1 MSLRIRGIWSS
12 VIPGAVLLLVGSV
25 LADDK
30 RPAREIVRDDRVPT
44 RVVQSAESQQ
54 PAEQCE
60 PRVILRDLRARE
72 GFDALYDEY
81 ESFDRFFRFQRRLAE
96 QDLASGGYY
105 DHYYGPFRSPVDDYI
120 SLSEYER
127 YRKDWDRHRR
137 EMEVRKAHLLTKH
150 EQAMM
155 AGVRLLKQ
163 GDYKRAVVALTLAA
177 KLNHGDP
184 ACRIHLA
191 QARLA
196 RGHYREAGLALRRAL
211 QLQPQLVYTDLHL
224 DTYFQNENQLDQ
236 CTDGLDEWVRENDAP
251 SEVHFLLGYLR
262 FQRGDF
268 ETAHAAFERVR
279 KVLPDDDLTRNYL
292 EITKPTGNS
301 VAEQHERPGGT
312 P

>member
-30 RPAREIVRDDRVPT
+30 RPAREILRDDRVRT

-105 DHYYGPFRSPVDDYI
+105 HHYYGPFRSPVDDYI

-150 EQAMM
+150 EQAVM

-196 RGHYREAGLALRRAL
+196 RRQYREAGLVLRRGL
-211 QLQPQLVYTDLHL
+211 QLQPKLVYADLHL
-224 DTYFQNENQLDQ
+224 DDYYKNGDEFDQ
-236 CTDGLDEWVRENDAP
+236 YADALRKWVQEHDAR
-251 SEVHFLLGYLR
+251 SEVSFLLGFLE
-262 FQRGDF
+262 FQLGDF
-268 ETAHAAFERVR
+268 EAAHAAFKRVSR
-279 KVLPDDDLTRNYL
+279 SLPDDTLTRSFL
-292 EITKPTGNS
+292 EITKPAGDS
-301 VAEQHERPGGT
+301 VRE
-312 P
+312 